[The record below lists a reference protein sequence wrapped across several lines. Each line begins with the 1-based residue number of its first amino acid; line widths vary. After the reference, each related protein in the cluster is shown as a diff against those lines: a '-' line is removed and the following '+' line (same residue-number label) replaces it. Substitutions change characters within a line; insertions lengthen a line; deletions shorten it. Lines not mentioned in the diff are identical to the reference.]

1 MADLDLYG
9 AMVADGSGGDPVNV
23 AVHVRAGRFVAE
35 EETRGEQRPAEA
47 VRFDVTGCTVLPGL
61 IDAHSHLGLVGNM
74 ENPPAPW
81 AVTAGQ
87 IFDTARVALE
97 AGFTT
102 VRDVGGLDG
111 GMVEALGG
119 PYLKGP
125 RILPSGP
132 IISEAGGNG
141 DLYSPWSCCG
151 GRWAQGLPG
160 LSTVGAACR
169 GPEDVREVVRLT
181 LRRGATQ
188 IKLSLNTLRALEET
202 GNDTEFSLAE
212 ILVAVEEARA
222 KRTYVTAHATNSDGV
237 RLGLAG
243 GVECFEHG
251 GIVDEATARMV
262 ADAGAALVPTLT
274 QAALFE
280 QDPTVPEA
288 VRVHFGKFRREMQ
301 ESLLMASAHGVLV
314 GLGSDLE
321 GVVQIHRGSE
331 LTRRAALQTP
341 MAAVVAATSSNARIL
356 RRPDL
361 GRIAPGATGD
371 LVVIAGDPFDDPGLF
386 DEPDRF
392 VLVVQGGEV
401 VKNLMI

>member
-1 MADLDLYG
+1 MSDLDLHG
-9 AMVADGSGGDPVNV
+9 AMVADGSGSDPTVGS
-23 AVHVRAGRFVAE
+23 VRIRGGRFVGTE
-35 EETRGEQRPAEA
+35 DVTPAA
-47 VRFDVTGCTVLPGL
+47 MSLDVTGCTVLPGL

-74 ENPPAPW
+74 DNPPAPW
-81 AVTAGQ
+81 AVTAQQ
-87 IFDTARVALE
+87 IFDTARIALD

-102 VRDVGGLDG
+102 VRDLGGLDG
-111 GMVEALGG
+111 GMVEALRG

-151 GRWAQGLPG
+151 GRYTQGLPG

-169 GPEDVREVVRLT
+169 GPQDVREVARLS

-188 IKLSLNTLRALEET
+188 LKLSLNTLKALEET
-202 GNDTEFSLAE
+202 GGDTEFTLAE
-212 ILVAVEEARA
+212 IRAAVEEARA
-222 KRTYVTAHATNSDGV
+222 KRTYVTAHATNSDGI

-251 GIVDEATARMV
+251 GIADEETARMV
-262 ADAGAALVPTLT
+262 AAAGAPLVPTLT

-280 QDPTVPEA
+280 QDESAPEH
-288 VRVHFGKFRREMQ
+288 VRVHFGKFRKEMQ

-331 LTRRAALQTP
+331 LTRRAALQSP
-341 MAAVVAATSSNARIL
+341 MQALVAATSSNAKVL

-361 GRIAPGATGD
+361 GRITEGAVAD
-371 LVVIAGDPFDDPGLF
+371 VIVIAGDPFVEPELF
-386 DEPDRF
+386 DQPDRI
-392 VLVVQGGEV
+392 VLVVQGGVV
-401 VKNLMI
+401 VKNLMG